1 MNLVEVCEKAVKAAL
16 KYGATEAEAV
26 AVRDNS
32 TTLRFSE
39 GIDSFK
45 SYVSTFLGVRAV
57 IGKRIGIYGVT
68 SLADAELAAKMAVN
82 IAKASPEDKEWHSLA
97 RGYGS
102 SPVEKVF
109 DEAIAKMEPEGIV
122 EMYSRMRDA
131 TKEVK
136 SDIKI
141 TEGGVSIG
149 TVEFAIANSYGESNY
164 RQGTNI
170 SAGISVRVEEA
181 GKVATAGEWDSA
193 RMLNDI
199 SVDEVAVEAAHRAID
214 FLNAKPIPSGKT
226 DVIVRGK
233 VFAQMLYVMLSGPLS
248 AEWVQQGRS
257 PLKGKLGEKI
267 ASENFTIIDDGVMPL
282 GMSTK
287 PFDDEGLPTRKKV
300 VIDRGVLKTF
310 LYDFYTASKEGKES
324 TGNASRGPYSPPRP
338 SPTNLYLAPGDADE
352 KEIMAETRKGLYV
365 VDIIGGWL
373 SNPVSGYMTM
383 TVTHGYLVENG
394 ELTGKVKGIIVAG
407 NFYEV
412 IKGQLDLIGKK
423 LHRGFG
429 AYSPTVRIR
438 ELNIAGKK

>member
-26 AVRDNS
+26 AVRNNS

-45 SYVSTFLGVRAV
+45 SYVSTALGVRAV
-57 IGKRIGIYGVT
+57 VGKRVGIYGVT
-68 SLADAELAAKMAVN
+68 SLADVKLAAKIAVS
-82 IAKASPEDKEWHSLA
+82 IGKASPEDRDWQSLA

-109 DEAIAKMEPEGIV
+109 DDAVANMEPEGIV
-122 EMYSRMRDA
+122 EMYSRMSDTA
-131 TKEVK
+131 KEVRD
-136 SDIKI
+136 DIKI
-141 TEGGVSIG
+141 TEGGVSISIG
-149 TVEFAIANSYGESNY
+149 EFAIANSYGESTY
-164 RQGTNI
+164 RKGTSIN
-170 SAGISVRVEEA
+170 AGISVRAEEA
-181 GKVATAGEWDSA
+181 GRVATASEWDSA
-193 RMLNDI
+193 RMLSDI
-199 SVDEVAVEAAHRAID
+199 SVDEIAAEASRRAID
-214 FLNAKPIPSGKT
+214 FLDARPIPSCKA

-233 VFAQMLYVMLSGPLS
+233 TFAQMLTVMLAGPLS

-282 GMSTK
+282 GMNTK
-287 PFDDEGLPTRKKV
+287 PFDDEGLPTRRKV

-310 LYDFYTASKEGKES
+310 LYDFYTASKEGRES
-324 TGNASRGPYSPPRP
+324 TGNASRGPHSPPRP

-352 KEIMAETRKGLYV
+352 EEIIAETKKGLYV

-383 TVTHGYLVENG
+383 TVTHGYLIENG
-394 ELTGKVKGIIVAG
+394 ELAGKVKGVIIAG
-407 NFYEV
+407 NFYEA

-429 AYSPTVRIR
+429 AYSPSVRIR